1 MQTKH
6 LRTVHKDRVTTCKVK
21 TEPRRVIEEL
31 ESAIRSRRPQP
42 NGTTPSLGRSI
53 ELSTQKRILSEDMRN
68 TKSIGKESIG
78 SPQTAFAARQR
89 ISSFLPSL
97 DNYEVKYSTNV
108 QKRNHE
114 IARDYSEESQK
125 SWTKPERRTSKAK
138 RKKSGPIVVE
148 PA

>member
-1 MQTKH
+1 
-6 LRTVHKDRVTTCKVK
+6 
-21 TEPRRVIEEL
+21 
-31 ESAIRSRRPQP
+31 
-42 NGTTPSLGRSI
+42 
-53 ELSTQKRILSEDMRN
+53 MRN